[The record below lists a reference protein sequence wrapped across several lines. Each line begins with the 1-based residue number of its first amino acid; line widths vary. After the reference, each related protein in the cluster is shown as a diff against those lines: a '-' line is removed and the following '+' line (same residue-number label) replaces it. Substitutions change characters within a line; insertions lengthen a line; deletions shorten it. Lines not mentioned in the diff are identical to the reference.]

1 MWKNDKQL
9 YNDCITA
16 RALDYIKNHDGKPVI
31 EYLEFNA
38 GPVLQTWMFKMGI
51 PQVNDDL
58 ELKITEEK
66 S

>member
-1 MWKNDKQL
+1 MWKNDTQL
-9 YNDCITA
+9 YRECIKA
-16 RALDYIKNHDGKPVI
+16 RALDYIKNHEGKLVI

-51 PQVNDDL
+51 QQVNHDL
-58 ELKITEEK
+58 ELQITEEK

>member
-1 MWKNDKQL
+1 
-9 YNDCITA
+9 
-16 RALDYIKNHDGKPVI
+16 VI

-51 PQVNDDL
+51 QQVTDDL

>member
-1 MWKNDKQL
+1 MWKSDKEL
-9 YNDCITA
+9 YTECIRA
-16 RALDYIKNHDGKPVI
+16 RALDYSETHEGKPVI

-51 PQVNDDL
+51 QQVNDDL
-58 ELKITEEK
+58 ELKIIDEK